1 MSLGL
6 DLGGIAG
13 VAGGLWTNERNKE
26 FAEEMAGSQYQRAVN
41 DMKAAGLNPNA
52 VFGSGGGSPA
62 AAPGGQ
68 ETNPAAGMGGG
79 LMSSAKGVMDL
90 RQQMAQTS
98 QTEAMTDVTKAK
110 ASEAKA
116 SAKIEQNAA
125 EVSDRETSAKKTVMD
140 TTGGKILHGINEY
153 GIKPLGAMLGIG
165 NLFGMGKGAG
175 YGGRHSAK
183 DTSDSEKARKH
194 EAALMH
200 EYGVKGK
207 VPF

>member
-1 MSLGL
+1 MDILGT
-6 DLGGIAG
+6 
-13 VAGGLWTNERNKE
+13 AGGLWTNNRNRE

-41 DMKAAGLNPNA
+41 DMKQAGLNPNA

-68 ETNPAAGMGGG
+68 ETNPVAGSGGI
-79 LMSSAKGVMDL
+79 MSSAKGIMDL
-90 RQQMAQTS
+90 RQQMAQTD
-98 QTEAMTDVTKAK
+98 QTEAMTDVTKAR
-110 ASEAKA
+110 ATEAKA

-140 TTGGKILHGINEY
+140 TTGGKILHGFNEY
-153 GIKPLGAMLGIG
+153 GAKAIGSILGIG
-165 NLFGMGKGAG
+165 NIFGMGKGNG
-175 YGGRHSAK
+175 YGGRSSAK
-183 DTSDSEKARKH
+183 DVSDSEKARRH

-200 EYGVKGK
+200 EYGTKGK